1 MTNKETRKIIAE
13 MKTNRLAKRVIA
25 EIVSDSKDH
34 DGENMQERLLSR
46 LNDISHG
53 GQSGTISSLIYY
65 TDTNKFF
72 RTYKKEIV
80 ELAEQTADE
89 LGEQVLEMVAGFNG
103 LDKQFT
109 QSEVAKVLYG
119 NWQETDYH
127 KMVSNYLAWFAY
139 ETIAYNLQS
148 QLEN

>member
-13 MKTNRLAKRVIA
+13 MKTNRLQKRVNSEIA
-25 EIVSDSKDH
+25 SDSKDH
-34 DGENMQERLLSR
+34 SGENMQERLLSR

-65 TDTNKFF
+65 TDTNNFF

-89 LGEQVLEMVAGFNG
+89 LGEQVLAMVAGFNG

-119 NWQETDYH
+119 NWAETDYH
-127 KMVSNYLAWFAY
+127 QMVSNHLAWFAY

-148 QLEN
+148 QLEG